1 MKTNYFLNIVIF
13 AIMILFCSC
22 GSDTRTEGAFRQ
34 KIMKGDSLEWSKVEY
49 DDSHWHNWYEEIN
62 SDEIFWVRL
71 PYTFPA
77 SETSRRGKGVLV
89 IAIGSYELYWNGVY
103 LGKNG
108 QLQEENQDEIE
119 GMYQT
124 FFAIPDTLLN
134 GNDHVLS
141 MRTSKAS
148 KRLSQHAYFII
159 DDFVKLTRGP
169 LQVSKYMFMIG
180 GAFLITAFYF
190 FFLFGNQSKEYSLL
204 IFGVICLVFL
214 SVLLLEYLKLFYDY
228 PYSFQKTRL
237 QIIEYLHIIIS
248 VLMPLFL
255 MIQFSFPWKKILL
268 GILILC
274 VITIQFWPEL
284 SFDAVAV
291 KLNILTWVFSTGIVA
306 YALYRK
312 QKGAIVVLVGF
323 LLSLIMSRFI
333 RYIDIDF
340 VSSFDVYL
348 FISFTMIAI
357 SMIYVMIQK
366 GRDQRKAYEESLV
379 VSERLKNQLLKK
391 NIKPH
396 FIMNTLTSLIDWVE
410 ESPKE
415 GVKFIHALANEFEV
429 LNEIADYQLV
439 PIVQEIK
446 LCKRHLDVMG
456 FRKEIS
462 YIWEDE
468 GIDENDIIPPAI
480 IHTAVENGV
489 SHSLPNPDGSI
500 HFKLNFERGKKI
512 KQYTLRTKAKIRK
525 ASTFDQ
531 IEHDNGDGMGL
542 KYIKARLQESY
553 PNKWSL
559 SSNATSEGWETI
571 IRITE

>member
-1 MKTNYFLNIVIF
+1 M
-13 AIMILFCSC
+13 MILLCSC
-22 GSDTRTEGAFRQ
+22 SSDTRTEGAFRQ
-34 KIMKGDSLEWSKVEY
+34 RIMKGDSLEWSKVDY
-49 DDSHWHNWYEEIN
+49 DDSHWNNWYEEIY

-71 PYTFPA
+71 PYTFPP
-77 SETSRRGKGVLV
+77 SEISRSGKGVLV
-89 IAIGSYELYWNGVY
+89 VAIGSYELYWDGVY

-108 QLQEENQDEIE
+108 QLKAKNQDEIE

-124 FFAIPDTLLN
+124 FFAIPDTLIT
-134 GNDHVLS
+134 GPDHVLS

-148 KRLSQHAYFII
+148 NRTSQHSYFMI
-159 DDFVKLTRGP
+159 DDFVNLTRGP

-180 GAFLITAFYF
+180 GIFLITAFYF
-190 FFLFGNQSKEYSLL
+190 FFLFGNQPKEYSLL
-204 IFGVICLVFL
+204 IFGIICLVFL
-214 SVLLLEYLKLFYDY
+214 SVLLFEYLKLFCDY
-228 PYSFQKTRL
+228 PYSFQRTRL

-255 MIQFSFPWKKILL
+255 MIQFSFPWRKTLL
-268 GILILC
+268 GILIFC
-274 VITIQFWPEL
+274 IVSIRFWGEHG
-284 SFDAVAV
+284 FDDVAF
-291 KLNILTWVFSTGIVA
+291 KLNILTWIFSTGIVA
-306 YALYRK
+306 FALHQK
-312 QKGAIVVLVGF
+312 KKGAIVVLAGF
-323 LLSLIMSRFI
+323 LMSLIMSRFI
-333 RYIDIDF
+333 RYIDIGF

-348 FISFTMIAI
+348 FISFTLIAI

-410 ESPKE
+410 ESPKD

-439 PIVQEIK
+439 PIGQEIK
-446 LCKRHLDVMG
+446 LCRRHLDVMG
-456 FRKEIS
+456 FRKEIT
-462 YIWEDE
+462 YIWEEE
-468 GIDENDIIPPAI
+468 GIDSNDIIPPAI

-489 SHSLPNPDGSI
+489 SHSQPNPDGSI
-500 HFKLNFERGKKI
+500 HFKLSFEKGKNV
-512 KQYTLRTKAKIRK
+512 KQYSLRTKAKIRK

-531 IEHDNGDGMGL
+531 IKNENGDGMGL

-559 SSNATSEGWETI
+559 SSNATPDGWETI
-571 IRITE
+571 IRISE